1 MWRSEQMAQIIVS
14 PGIYRASVISSFM
27 RNMRRNILPTSMGGY
42 LMDGRDFLE
51 IGSRFDINQNNVYT
65 SPEPV
70 LSYKNHHDNRI
81 FLEFIGKNIQK
92 SAKNDKE
99 YVYYYYTFDD
109 IHEQEK
115 YQVIDNEFSEQVK
128 ELVRQD
134 TVQESGEYDGP
145 TKALVKIK
153 IRIATGIVEKID
165 LFSERQFIKHLQ
177 KEQ

>member
-1 MWRSEQMAQIIVS
+1 M
-14 PGIYRASVISSFM
+14 
-27 RNMRRNILPTSMGGY
+27 NT
-42 LMDGRDFLE
+42 D
-51 IGSRFDINQNNVYT
+51 
-65 SPEPV
+65 EP
-70 LSYKNHHDNRI
+70 
-81 FLEFIGKNIQK
+81 
-92 SAKNDKE
+92 
-99 YVYYYYTFDD
+99 
-109 IHEQEK
+109 EK
-115 YQVIDNEFSEQVK
+115 YQAIDDEFSEQVK